1 MDQNLLPEHYKLS
14 HYINNRDHHFK
25 SRKCST
31 LPIQRRKR
39 HFSTR
44 GNLGYLLGT
53 LQEQLLILLLLSPW
67 FVSYLVVMIFFV
79 HCSMFEFMVH
89 MFLYLPSPLV
99 HNQNSQLT
107 KRGSTCS
114 MDKFAGYVN
123 DKMFCDKNT

>member
-1 MDQNLLPEHYKLS
+1 MDQNLVPEHYKLY

-25 SRKCST
+25 SRKCRT

-53 LQEQLLILLLLSPW
+53 LREQLLILLLSPW
-67 FVSYLVVMIFFV
+67 FVSYLVVKIFFV
-79 HCSMFEFMVH
+79 HRSMFEFMVH
-89 MFLYLPSPLV
+89 MFLYLLSPLV

-107 KRGSTCS
+107 KRGSTCP